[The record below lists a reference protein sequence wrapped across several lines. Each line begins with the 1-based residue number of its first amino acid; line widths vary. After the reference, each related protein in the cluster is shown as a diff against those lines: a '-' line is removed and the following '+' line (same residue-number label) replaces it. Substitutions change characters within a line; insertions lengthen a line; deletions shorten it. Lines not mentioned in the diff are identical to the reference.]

1 MAFLAGVLKDVL
13 GGVMPFLIVTIITL
27 SGIIIL
33 ICSTILKDKLKP
45 DGLMNNAFNVRIGW
59 LILRILAVV
68 FAWMTF
74 LRIGSKVI
82 YSDETGGL
90 LLLKFIANISGS
102 ILICSSIFTAIN
114 GIRFVKMSGPI
125 FRPVM
130 RPLFTLP
137 GRSTVDN
144 LASFI
149 GDGTVGVLI
158 TSRQYGEGYYS
169 RHKA

>member
-1 MAFLAGVLKDVL
+1 MDSFSRKEIVIGRLKFITMSLIGILLFLVPIPVEQDGQKQTTLPVAFLAGVLKDVL

-27 SGIIIL
+27 SGIITL

-82 YSDETGGL
+82 YSDETGRIIV
-90 LLLKFIANISGS
+90 LKFIANISGS

-114 GIRFVKMSGPI
+114 GIRFV
-125 FRPVM
+125 R
-130 RPLFTLP
+130 
-137 GRSTVDN
+137 D
-144 LASFI
+144 
-149 GDGTVGVLI
+149 VG
-158 TSRQYGEGYYS
+158 SYF
-169 RHKA
+169 